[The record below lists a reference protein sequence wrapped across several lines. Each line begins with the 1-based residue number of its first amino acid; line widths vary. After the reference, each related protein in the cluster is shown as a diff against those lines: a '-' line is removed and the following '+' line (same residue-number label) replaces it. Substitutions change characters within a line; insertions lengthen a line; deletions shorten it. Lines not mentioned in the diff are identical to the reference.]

1 LASLA
6 AEIQSLRSANEG
18 MPAWLAKETL
28 YVKKVAGARR
38 GRPTSRNN
46 VEEDEEDADGELE
59 AEAVAGN

>member
-46 VEEDEEDADGELE
+46 VEEDADGELE

>member
-28 YVKKVAGARR
+28 YVNKVAGARR